1 MSVADVIC
9 YVGYSLNCR
18 ILLTM
23 GHSSRCRSSSRSNIC
38 SCKTNMSGI
47 VLKTS
52 FTKACNRDSGEI
64 KGGWCVRM
72 GSMMPYTSAFLTAPL
87 VKVAHLTQYSKV
99 PDILDLALDQLP
111 PQPLPLHFL

>member
-1 MSVADVIC
+1 
-9 YVGYSLNCR
+9 
-18 ILLTM
+18 
-23 GHSSRCRSSSRSNIC
+23 
-38 SCKTNMSGI
+38 
-47 VLKTS
+47 
-52 FTKACNRDSGEI
+52 
-64 KGGWCVRM
+64 M